1 MKTFKKNIGIVL
13 FSVVVLLPVFSVMAS
28 ASNTTNPSS
37 GTSIVNPLGSTQTL
51 QDLIFALVVLA
62 TKLGAVVCVFFIIY
76 AGFLFV
82 KAQGDPAELTK
93 AKSVLLWSVV
103 GAAVLLGA
111 SVMSAAICGT
121 VKSVLGNG
129 SSLDCS
135 INR

>member
-1 MKTFKKNIGIVL
+1 MKTFKKFIGIVL
-13 FSVVVLLPVFSVMAS
+13 FAVVVLSPVFLVMA

-37 GTSIVNPLGSTQTL
+37 GTSIVNPLGTTQTL
-51 QDLIFALVVLA
+51 QDLIFALVILA

-111 SVMSAAICGT
+111 SVMSAAICET

-129 SSLDCS
+129 SALNCS
-135 INR
+135 VKR